1 MLSKC
6 KKNLGGPMHR
16 RSMILTATAA
26 ALAATRPALAQAR
39 QWERAWPDTDFSRA
53 SVDLDEI
60 ISGGVPRDGI
70 PALEGAR
77 FGPADGLD
85 PAEAVITVAREGAR
99 ERAYPLRYLMWHEIV
114 NDEIAGVPVAVTYC
128 PLCNSAVVFDRRAAG
143 RVLSFGVTG
152 NLRHSDMVMFDR
164 QTESWWQQFTGEAI
178 VGELTGTQLEILVS
192 WMEPV
197 SAFTARAA
205 AGGVMQ
211 QPQGYARA
219 YGRNPYVGYDGSRQ
233 PFLYRGENPP
243 HGIAPLMRVVAVGD
257 RAWPL
262 SRFEGRQVIEEAG
275 LRLEWRPGMASALDA
290 PNVGGGRDVGAIRVF
305 DAASGEDVVHD
316 VAFAFAF
323 HAFRPDGKWMLE

>member
-1 MLSKC
+1 
-6 KKNLGGPMHR
+6 MHR
-16 RSMILTATAA
+16 RSMILTTTAA
-26 ALAATRPALAQAR
+26 ALMAARPAAAQGR
-39 QWERAWPDTDFSRA
+39 NWERAWPDTDFSRR
-53 SVDLDEI
+53 SVDLSEI
-60 ISGGVPRDGI
+60 ISGGVPKDGI
-70 PALEGAR
+70 PALDGAS
-77 FGPADGLD
+77 FGSAEGLD
-85 PAEAVITVAREGAR
+85 PAESVITVALEGSE

-128 PLCNSAVVFDRRAAG
+128 PLCNSAVVFDRRVAG
-143 RVLSFGVTG
+143 QVLSFGVTG
-152 NLRHSDMVMFDR
+152 NLRHSDMVMYDR

-197 SAFTARAA
+197 SAFIARNP

-211 QPQGYARA
+211 QPRGHSRA

-243 HGIAPLMRVVAVGD
+243 HGIAPLMRVVVVGD

-262 SRFEGRQVIEEAG
+262 SRFEGQQVIEEAG
-275 LRLEWRPGMASALDA
+275 LRLEWRAGMASALDA
-290 PNVGGGRDVGAIRVF
+290 SSVGGGRDVGAIRVF

-323 HAFRPDGKWMLE
+323 HAFRPNGTWMLD